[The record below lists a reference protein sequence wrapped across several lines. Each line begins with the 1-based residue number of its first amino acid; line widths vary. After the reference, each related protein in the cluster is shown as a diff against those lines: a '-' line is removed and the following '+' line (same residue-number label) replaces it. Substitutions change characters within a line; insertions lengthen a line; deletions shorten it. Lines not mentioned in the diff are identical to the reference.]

1 MPCPEK
7 HQTIYI
13 QEQEVETVKTF
24 KYVGSLFDANG
35 GAEKY
40 VNNRVKIAWSRWR
53 EITGVMCDRNI
64 PTRDSL
70 SPVLFVTH
78 LEATFRDF
86 RHTLQQRPREDINMP
101 HCMAYA
107 DDVDFISS
115 SINVFLN
122 EVQRLAPGCLLQ
134 WHLIINESKTDHTN
148 IHRRNTHDVEQ
159 WRKTRK
165 LGSLLGDVEDVTRR
179 KQLAAVAFQRLW
191 SLCVRKRHI
200 SEGLRLRLTTPLSS
214 RYSCTTWVRGGSR
227 QLNGLVL
234 MDFTDVS

>member
-13 QEQEVETVKTF
+13 QEQEVKTVKTF
-24 KYVGSLFDANG
+24 KYLGSMFDANG
-35 GAEKY
+35 GAEKD
-40 VNNRVKIAWSRWR
+40 VNNRVKIAWSKWR
-53 EITGVMCDRNI
+53 ETTGVMCDRNI

-70 SPVLFVTH
+70 SPVFFVIH

-86 RHTLQQRPREDINMP
+86 RHNLQQRPREDINMP

-122 EVQRLAPGCLLQ
+122 EVQRLAPGCRLQ
-134 WHLIINESKTDHTN
+134 WHLIINESKTEHTN
-148 IHRRNTHDVEQ
+148 IHRRNTRDVEQ

-179 KQLAAVAFQRLW
+179 KQLAAPILSSLW
-191 SLCVRKRHI
+191 VRKRHI
-200 SEGLRLRLTTPLSS
+200 SEGLRLRLATPL
-214 RYSCTTWVRGGSR
+214 
-227 QLNGLVL
+227 
-234 MDFTDVS
+234 